1 MAALK
6 PELTGATG
14 WPQPPQTRTIATH
27 RWASL
32 GLFPYFCPLCTIVQ
46 MRNLTKKYSL
56 RRDLNRGSL
65 VLKATTT
72 ASHHTNSFFL
82 LTQINGMPDFCFF
95 PNLTKRQNDETQTAE
110 LRLTEKIVSK
120 PIFKKSNR
128 SLKGYGFSFAA
139 GINCGHLL
147 VGGRFVR
154 FRRQSHFWAASNYRC
169 KI

>member
-1 MAALK
+1 MTTALDGST
-6 PELTGATG
+6 EA
-14 WPQPPQTRTIATH
+14 RTNWSD
-27 RWASL
+27 RLASTTANYSYSQI
-32 GLFPYFCPLCTIVQ
+32 GISRPFSLFLS
-46 MRNLTKKYSL
+46 SL
-56 RRDLNRGSL
+56 YNCADEKSHKEMFSTTGSL

-72 ASHHTNSFFL
+72 ASHYTNSFFL
-82 LTQINGMPDFCFF
+82 LTQINGMPDLETFF

-110 LRLTEKIVSK
+110 LWLTEIFFSK

>member
-46 MRNLTKKYSL
+46 MRNLTKKCSL
-56 RRDLNRGSL
+56 RRDLWCWKRQQPL
-65 VLKATTT
+65 HTTQT
-72 ASHHTNSFFL
+72 VFSDDSDQWDAWLMLFL
-82 LTQINGMPDFCFF
+82 
-95 PNLTKRQNDETQTAE
+95 NLTKRQNDETQTAE
-110 LRLTEKIVSK
+110 LWLTEIFFTK
-120 PIFKKSNR
+120 PIFKKSKR

-139 GINCGHLL
+139 GINCSHLL

-154 FRRQSHFWAASNYRC
+154 FRQQGHFWAASNYRF